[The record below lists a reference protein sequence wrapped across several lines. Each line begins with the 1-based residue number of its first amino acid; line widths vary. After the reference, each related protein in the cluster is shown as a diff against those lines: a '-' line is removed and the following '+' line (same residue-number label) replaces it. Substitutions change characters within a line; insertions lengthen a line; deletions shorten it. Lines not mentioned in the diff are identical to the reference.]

1 MLAGRQWSASSWSA
15 SSHCLASQ
23 SRHSPRWI
31 PIGGGG
37 GGGGGAAQ
45 TVEADFSAVSTEG
58 AALALPISVR
68 TLLEAWTLSPPRRV
82 LNLA

>member
-37 GGGGGAAQ
+37 GRAAQ